1 MMIIG
6 EFLRLAKEIHD
17 ARPPLSAPIV
27 LLDAAAEAGIET
39 PLVIAESGEPVPA
52 LLASILP
59 PGAVVLRVVRGNTL
73 KPAPLV
79 AL

>member
-27 LLDAAAEAGIET
+27 LLDAAAEAGTEM
-39 PLVIAESGEPVPA
+39 PLVISESDKPVPA

-59 PGAVVLRVVRGNTL
+59 PGAVVLRVVRSSTL
-73 KPAPLV
+73 KPAVVV
-79 AL
+79 AP